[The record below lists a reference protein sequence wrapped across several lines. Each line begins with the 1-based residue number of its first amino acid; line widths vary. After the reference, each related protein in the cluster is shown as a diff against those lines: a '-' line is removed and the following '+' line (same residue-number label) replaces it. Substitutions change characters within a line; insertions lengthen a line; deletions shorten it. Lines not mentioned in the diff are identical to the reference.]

1 VRSLFVPTIAAT
13 SLGQTMTPFDVFTA
27 RTIGAIL
34 LAVAIMNWSAGR
46 QAPNTVRGILLGN
59 IFLTGDRRHPPCHE
73 RRRVYRRMHSH
84 AEESA
89 GTDSV
94 RMWRTWLTA
103 DTAVPQGQAQQVPF
117 CTG

>member
-1 VRSLFVPTIAAT
+1 MQTPIEHPDRPPALLLNRTLVPLIE
-13 SLGQTMTPFDVFTA
+13 
-27 RTIGAIL
+27 
-34 LAVAIMNWSAGR
+34 
-46 QAPNTVRGILLGN
+46 RGP
-59 IFLTGDRRHPPCHE
+59 HA
-73 RRRVYRRMHSH
+73 S

-89 GTDSV
+89 GTDSA

>member
-1 VRSLFVPTIAAT
+1 MSDRDVARDPGFCADVMPGMT
-13 SLGQTMTPFDVFTA
+13 SG
-27 RTIGAIL
+27 
-34 LAVAIMNWSAGR
+34 S
-46 QAPNTVRGILLGN
+46 
-59 IFLTGDRRHPPCHE
+59 
-73 RRRVYRRMHSH
+73 

-89 GTDSV
+89 GTDSA